1 MFLLAKFTPILPYP
15 GLIFW
20 TVIIFGLFW
29 FIMRNF
35 AFKPIVDALERRDVS
50 IQKAMEDSKAAR
62 AEMESFKQESAQFL
76 GEARAEQSAIMKEA
90 RAAKDKIINDAK
102 EEARAEANKIIGS
115 ARAEIETEK
124 TAALAELKKNSGVFA
139 LEIAEKVI
147 QKQLM
152 GKDDN
157 ESFANGLINDIKLN

>member
-1 MFLLAKFTPILPYP
+1 MFLLADFTPIRPYP
-15 GLIFW
+15 GLILW
-20 TVIIFGLFW
+20 TVVIFGLFW

-35 AFKPIVDALERRDVS
+35 AFKAIIDALEKRDTS
-50 IQKAMEDSKAAR
+50 IQKALEDSKAAR
-62 AEMESFKQESAQFL
+62 VEMEKFKEESAQFL
-76 GEARAEQSAIMKEA
+76 GEARGEQSAIMKEA
-90 RAAKDKIINDAK
+90 RAAKDQIINDAK
-102 EEARAEANKIIGS
+102 EEARVEANKIIGS
-115 ARAEIETEK
+115 AKTEINAEKSSAI
-124 TAALAELKKNSGVFA
+124 AELKKNSGVFA

>member
-1 MFLLAKFTPILPYP
+1 MFLLAKFTPIIPYP
-15 GLIFW
+15 GLILW
-20 TVIIFGLFW
+20 TVVIFGIFW

-35 AFKPIVDALERRDVS
+35 AFKPIIEALEKRDTS

-62 AEMESFKQESAQFL
+62 EQMESFKEESAQFL
-76 GEARAEQSAIMKEA
+76 GEARAEQSSIMKEA
-90 RAAKDKIINDAK
+90 RAQKEQVINEAK
-102 EEARAEANKIIGS
+102 EEARAEANKIIAS
-115 ARAEIETEK
+115 AKSEINAEK
-124 TAALAELKKNSGVFA
+124 TSAITELKKGSGVFA

-157 ESFANGLINDIKLN
+157 ETFANGLINDIKLN

>member
-20 TVIIFGLFW
+20 TLIIFGLFW
-29 FIMRNF
+29 IIMRNF
-35 AFKPIVDALERRDVS
+35 AFKPIIEALEKRDTS
-50 IQKAMEDSKAAR
+50 IQKALEDSKAAR
-62 AEMESFKQESAQFL
+62 AEMEKFKEESAQFL
-76 GEARAEQSAIMKEA
+76 GEARGEQSAIMKEA
-90 RAAKDKIINDAK
+90 RAAKDQIINDAK

-115 ARAEIETEK
+115 ARTEINAEK
-124 TAALAELKKNSGVFA
+124 TSALAEMKKDSGVFA
-139 LEIAEKVI
+139 LQIAEKVI